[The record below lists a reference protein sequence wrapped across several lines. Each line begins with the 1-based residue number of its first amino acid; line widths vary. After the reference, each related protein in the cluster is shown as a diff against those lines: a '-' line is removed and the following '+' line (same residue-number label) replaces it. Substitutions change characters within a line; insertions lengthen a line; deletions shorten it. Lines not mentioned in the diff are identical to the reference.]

1 MKGRASELQHKT
13 AIGMEDCLSRPF
25 NTLADS
31 TAFPVQQCQV
41 YAHWGPAPIRR
52 AASQFLTCV

>member
-1 MKGRASELQHKT
+1 MKRRASELQHKT

-41 YAHWGPAPIRR
+41 YAHWGLLPLEGQLP
-52 AASQFLTCV
+52 SS